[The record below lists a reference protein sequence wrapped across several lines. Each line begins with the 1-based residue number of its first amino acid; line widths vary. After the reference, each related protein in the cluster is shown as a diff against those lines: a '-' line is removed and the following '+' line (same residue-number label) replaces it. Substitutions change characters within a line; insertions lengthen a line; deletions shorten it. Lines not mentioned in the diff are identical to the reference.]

1 MFTDDTQFCVS
12 SFYLLDFCSTYRAEN
27 LRYHIKH
34 GQNISPPFRQIV
46 GLMCASRLFFFSSHV
61 YEHRTTLCGVLLFA
75 RFLLCLSRRK
85 FALSYQTWT
94 KLHSAVSP
102 NCRLDVRFALFFL
115 FIACLRTTHNSVCR
129 PFICSIFA
137 LLIAP
142 KICASFFYLQNFFVV
157 NFNAIFPIRQLF
169 PLSPF
174 PLKREPTATA

>member
-12 SFYLLDFCSTYRAEN
+12 SIYLLDFCSAYLAEN

-34 GQNISPPFRQIV
+34 GQNFTPQFRQIV
-46 GLMCASRLFFFSSHV
+46 GLMCALRFFFFSSHF

-85 FALSYQTWT
+85 FALSYQAWT

-115 FIACLRTTHNSVCR
+115 FIAFLRTPHNFVRCS
-129 PFICSIFA
+129 FICSIFA
-137 LLIAP
+137 LLISP
-142 KICASFFYLQNFFVV
+142 KICASFFIYKSF
-157 NFNAIFPIRQLF
+157 
-169 PLSPF
+169 SS
-174 PLKREPTATA
+174 